1 MDANDFLA
9 KIKANNNEKDWNDLA
24 KVYKDYKLISSK
36 LGTKDRGSLSL
47 NVLCLLC
54 RNLDKAPSWRDS
66 IDAKELLTLTID
78 CIRETRG
85 MNKAEQVKTL
95 ACIYNI
101 HRYVVRKNAQIPP
114 ELILK
119 LSFMAFEVES
129 KNLLKEYYKTY
140 WNIIA
145 DRLVYIEKLK
155 GKAIHK
161 LLPKLTEDIL
171 KTLDIYDTVQFC
183 TNILVFLVK
192 KMHFMYSEQYSEQ
205 LNGFYLEIFEKLS
218 KKPDLGSFKKLKDK
232 ELLDLYVKFSD
243 CLYVIAENSSKNRF
257 KDSCLTVVVRTGLSL
272 LGHSPDIFHCLQ
284 TFYLNSFCDIFVNKT
299 TYTDTIF
306 KNLAVSCEMTEK
318 LGYKTTMVATYPFI
332 GQFLRLFI
340 EYSINNSIKTNFV
353 QQIQEQCLT
362 FMLKLIEQL
371 KNCDQLLKCENCK
384 VKSGLHD
391 ALRLSFLL
399 KHFITNAVQ
408 NNSDLNVLLPLYNSI
423 IHKQYETMSIL
434 NKLGCINYE
443 KCYRKLQTDTHNT
456 AILLNK
462 NKKYE
467 FSINLFEIYIKN
479 ELSNN
484 QIEFERKNVA
494 RAFYNKSICELDYSK
509 HENAL
514 LDAYLSLVFAR
525 ELSSDKYMSLVMDI
539 KAKALKLDEK
549 NDDDDEEKNDDL
561 QLLSVLDACRI
572 AVEKNLYGDLKPF
585 LNDVE
590 FSVLLKH
597 EFTMY
602 CKLWPSIVPV
612 AGVWQ
617 SLHSLMING
626 YEKWMAVENSDT
638 VLWQL
643 LEVVSLTPAA
653 VRTIHS
659 EYFKTIVDALLERL
673 DNIPEPISSDYR
685 LAQTILL
692 CLKTEY
698 DIAEASTKYGWKV
711 TETSIDPDITQAQ
724 RSLSQEHTA
733 LQRAT
738 QAVEICTEL
747 SAVVDT
753 VTQKS
758 LLLPLLHLSQVL
770 VQLLLQ
776 CRRDA
781 HALQLAQCC
790 CHIAAHVG
798 DKVLHNSLLQC
809 CYSAAAVPPRC
820 TCAAAGAVLLSHRCT
835 CGAQVSV
842 SVCYS
847 AARLP
852 ATVLLQCCCSAAA
865 MHMRCSWRS
874 AAVTS
879 LHMWGTSKCLCLLQC
894 CTTPCYSA
902 ATVLLQCRRDA
913 HALQLAQCCCHIA
926 AHVGTSKCLCLL
938 QCCTTPCYSAATV
951 LLQCRRDAHAL
962 QLAQCCCHIAAHVG
976 DKETYLR
983 NAGVLL
989 SHIDRATPKLQDIL
1003 AQAIQY
1009 YPTVVQDDSS
1019 LETAVV
1025 FICEAAI
1032 YYSKTGSVGVA
1043 AKLVQLAQTRILKAY
1058 EKTPD
1063 VNLDLAVGRLLE
1075 AQSIL
1080 CNDTG
1085 ITTLSAVNN
1094 IQRHYLSISNTS
1106 SKWLPRRLRS
1116 LAQKYHISVASSN
1129 AVSTCRALQ
1138 LWRRSRSA
1146 CAVGVAA
1153 SAAVMHAAM
1162 YAGIVNVHKMDDAQ
1176 VKIDNRLK
1184 YILGLPPST
1193 DQLLTTTEQKVPTFA
1208 PKQDF
1213 ETMLECQTFKSQVSP
1228 TRKYVSI
1235 PGFQTPDFFRHKSCN
1250 CFACVDPYY
1259 ALISYVTSGLEAS
1272 MYFRANELEI
1282 AGNYFKGVI
1291 STFGFFDAILKSV
1304 LKMYSDLDFENYII
1318 DYVKSMFEDQF
1329 RRVKLE
1335 ILIEAS
1341 FFELKNGN
1349 FDAVDDY
1356 IVTIHEIAED
1366 LKVDGY
1372 LNNEIMNLMIASAR
1386 VRSVVKKLQFDLEAE
1401 FENLKLSPKTKTEG
1415 DKTPESKGKLPE
1427 LSARKVKD
1435 EELPKR
1441 RKVIKLNLD
1450 ENSSDEKEIEKP
1462 KPRKPVTE
1470 FKIPVPV
1477 TSKPVLE
1484 TLTPRTTR
1492 KPVITVTDTTK
1503 TPKTDKNDKLAEFFT
1518 PQSTPEQ
1525 FFTPLNTI
1533 KTYSKS
1539 LRKGIVKNLEHEF
1552 STPKTGS
1559 EKENAKGLGLPARS
1573 GRKEE
1578 KDRALRRATS
1588 PGKLTDSK
1596 TRPRRLRQPKLNDE

>member
-24 KVYKDYKLISSK
+24 KVYKDYKLIASK

-85 MNKAEQVKTL
+85 LNKAEQVKTL
-95 ACIYNI
+95 ACIYHI

-119 LSFMAFEVES
+119 LSFMAFEVDS
-129 KNLLKEYYKTY
+129 KYLLKEYYKTY

-192 KMHFMYSEQYSEQ
+192 KMHFMYSDSYFEQ
-205 LNGFYLEIFEKLS
+205 LNRFYLEIFEKIS

-232 ELLDLYVKFSD
+232 EMLDLYVKFSD

-257 KDSCLTVVVRTGLSL
+257 KDSCLTVVVRTGLSI

-318 LGYKTTMVATYPFI
+318 LGYKTTMVTTYPFI

-423 IHKQYETMSIL
+423 IAKQYETLIIL

-514 LDAYLSLVFAR
+514 LDAYLSLIFAR

-549 NDDDDEEKNDDL
+549 NDEDDDEEKNDDL
-561 QLLSVLDACRI
+561 QLLSVLDAVRI

-617 SLHSLMING
+617 SLHSLLING

-653 VRTIHS
+653 VRTVHS
-659 EYFKTIVDALLERL
+659 DYFKTIVDALLETL

-753 VTQKS
+753 VTHNS
-758 LLLPLLHLSQVL
+758 LLLPSLQLSLVL

-790 CHIAAHVG
+790 CHIAA
-798 DKVLHNSLLQC
+798 
-809 CYSAAAVPPRC
+809 Y
-820 TCAAAGAVLLSHRCT
+820 
-835 CGAQVSV
+835 
-842 SVCYS
+842 
-847 AARLP
+847 
-852 ATVLLQCCCSAAA
+852 
-865 MHMRCSWRS
+865 
-874 AAVTS
+874 
-879 LHMWGTSKCLCLLQC
+879 
-894 CTTPCYSA
+894 
-902 ATVLLQCRRDA
+902 
-913 HALQLAQCCCHIA
+913 
-926 AHVGTSKCLCLL
+926 
-938 QCCTTPCYSAATV
+938 
-951 LLQCRRDAHAL
+951 
-962 QLAQCCCHIAAHVG
+962 VG

-983 NAGVLL
+983 NAGILL

-1003 AQAIQY
+1003 ARAIQY
-1009 YPTVVQDDSS
+1009 YTAVVQDDGS
-1019 LETAVV
+1019 LETALV
-1025 FICEAAI
+1025 FLCEAAI
-1032 YYSKTGSVGVA
+1032 YYSKIGSVGVA

-1058 EKTPD
+1058 QKTPD

-1075 AQSIL
+1075 AQSLL
-1080 CNDTG
+1080 CLDTG
-1085 ITTLSAVNN
+1085 LTTLSAVNN
-1094 IQRHYLSISNTS
+1094 IQRHYLSISNTA

-1116 LAQKYHISVASSN
+1116 LTQKYHISVASSA

-1146 CAVGVAA
+1146 CAVGAPA
-1153 SAAVMHAAM
+1153 SAAVTHAGL

-1193 DQLLTTTEQKVPTFA
+1193 DQLLTTTEQKIPTFA

-1235 PGFQTPDFFRHKSCN
+1235 PGFQTADFFRHKSCN
-1250 CFACVDPYY
+1250 CFACIDPYY

-1291 STFGFFDAILKSV
+1291 STFGFFDAKLKSV

-1318 DYVKSMFEDQF
+1318 DYVKSMFEHQF

-1401 FENLKLSPKTKTEG
+1401 FESLKLSPKTKTEG

-1450 ENSSDEKEIEKP
+1450 ENSSDEKEVEKP

-1470 FKIPVPV
+1470 FKIPVPI
-1477 TSKPVLE
+1477 TAKPVLE

-1503 TPKTDKNDKLAEFFT
+1503 TPKTDTNDKLTEFFT

-1559 EKENAKGLGLPARS
+1559 EKENTKGLGLPARS

>member
-1 MDANDFLA
+1 MDANDFLV
-9 KIKANNNEKDWNDLA
+9 KIKANGNEKDWNNLEKA
-24 KVYKDYKLISSK
+24 YKDYKLIASK
-36 LGTKDRGSLSL
+36 LGSKDRGSFSL

-54 RNLDKAPSWRDS
+54 RNLDKAPTWRDS

-85 MNKAEQVKTL
+85 LNKAEQVKML
-95 ACIYNI
+95 ACVYHI
-101 HRYVVRKNAQIPP
+101 HRYVVRKNTPIPP

-129 KNLLKEYYKTY
+129 KNLLRDYYKTY
-140 WNIIA
+140 WSIIA
-145 DRLVYIEKLK
+145 DRLIYIEKLK

-171 KTLDIYDTVQFC
+171 KTLDIYDTTQFC
-183 TNILVFLVK
+183 ANILVFLVK
-192 KMHFMYSEQYSEQ
+192 KMHFMYSENYSEQ
-205 LNGFYLEIFEKLS
+205 LNEFYREIFEKLS
-218 KKPDLGSFKKLKDK
+218 RKPDVGGFKKLKDK
-232 ELLDLYVKFSD
+232 ELLDLYIKFSD

-257 KDSCLTVVVRTGLSL
+257 KDSALTVVVRTALSL
-272 LGHSPDIFHCLQ
+272 LGHCPDMYHCLQ

-299 TYTDTIF
+299 TYIDTIF
-306 KNLAVSCEMTEK
+306 KNLTVSCEMTEK
-318 LGYKTTMVATYPFI
+318 LGYKTAMKATYPFI

-340 EYSINNSIKTNFV
+340 EYSINNSIKSNFV
-353 QQIQEQCLT
+353 QQTQEQCLT
-362 FMLKLIEQL
+362 FMLKLIEEL
-371 KNCDQLLKCENCK
+371 KNCNQLLKCENCK
-384 VKSGLHD
+384 VNSGLHD

-408 NNSDLNVLLPLYNSI
+408 NNSDLNTLLPLYNTI
-423 IHKQYETMSIL
+423 INKQYEIMAEL
-434 NKLGCINYE
+434 NRLGCVNYE

-467 FSINLFEIYIKN
+467 FSINLFEIYIQN

-484 QIEFERKNVA
+484 IIEFERKNVA
-494 RAFYNKSICELDYSK
+494 RAFYNKSICELDNSK

-514 LDAYLSLVFAR
+514 LDAYLSLVFAG

-549 NDDDDEEKNDDL
+549 GDDDENDDVNDDL
-561 QLLSVLDACRI
+561 QLISVLDACKI
-572 AVEKNLYGDLKPF
+572 AMEKQLYGDLKPF
-585 LNDVE
+585 LKDVE
-590 FSVLLKH
+590 FSILLKH

-617 SLHSLMING
+617 SLHSLLNNR
-626 YEKWMAVENSDT
+626 YEKWMSVEDSDI
-638 VLWQL
+638 VFWDL
-643 LEVVSLTPAA
+643 LEVISLTPAA

-659 EYFKTIVDALLERL
+659 EYYKTIVDALLEII
-673 DNIPEPISSDYR
+673 DKMPEPISSDYR

-692 CLKTEY
+692 ILKTEY
-698 DIAEASTKYGWKV
+698 DIAEASAKYGWKV
-711 TETSIDPDITQAQ
+711 TETSIDPDLTQAM
-724 RSLSQEHTA
+724 RTLSQEHAA
-733 LQRAT
+733 LQGAT
-738 QAVEICTEL
+738 QVVEICTEL
-747 SAVVDT
+747 AAVVDT
-753 VTQKS
+753 ITHKD
-758 LLLPLLHLSQVL
+758 LLPPALQLTQLL

-776 CRRDA
+776 FSRHA
-781 HALQLAQCC
+781 QALQLAHVCC
-790 CHIAAHVG
+790 RIAT
-798 DKVLHNSLLQC
+798 
-809 CYSAAAVPPRC
+809 Y
-820 TCAAAGAVLLSHRCT
+820 
-835 CGAQVSV
+835 
-842 SVCYS
+842 
-847 AARLP
+847 
-852 ATVLLQCCCSAAA
+852 
-865 MHMRCSWRS
+865 
-874 AAVTS
+874 
-879 LHMWGTSKCLCLLQC
+879 
-894 CTTPCYSA
+894 
-902 ATVLLQCRRDA
+902 
-913 HALQLAQCCCHIA
+913 
-926 AHVGTSKCLCLL
+926 
-938 QCCTTPCYSAATV
+938 
-951 LLQCRRDAHAL
+951 
-962 QLAQCCCHIAAHVG
+962 VG

-989 SHIDRATPKLQDIL
+989 SHVDKATPKLQDIIS
-1003 AQAIQY
+1003 QAIEY
-1009 YPTVVQDDSS
+1009 YTTAAQDDSS
-1019 LETAVV
+1019 LETALV

-1032 YYSKTGSVGVA
+1032 YYSKIGSVGAA
-1043 AKLVQLAQTRILKAY
+1043 AKLVQLAQARILKAY
-1058 EKTPD
+1058 EKNPD
-1063 VNLDLAVGRLLE
+1063 VNLDLAVGCLME
-1075 AQSIL
+1075 AQSLL

-1085 ITTLSAVNN
+1085 LTTLSSVNN
-1094 IQRHYLSISNTS
+1094 IQRHYLSISNTA

-1116 LAQKYHISVASSN
+1116 VSQKYHISVAGN
-1129 AVSTCRALQ
+1129 AAVSTCRALQ

-1146 CAVGVAA
+1146 CAVSLCAGAA
-1153 SAAVMHAAM
+1153 ACHATL

-1193 DQLLTTTEQKVPTFA
+1193 DQLLTSTEQKVPTFA

-1213 ETMLECQTFKSQVSP
+1213 ETMLECQNFKSQVSP

-1235 PGFQTPDFFRHKSCN
+1235 PGFQTPDFFKHVSCT
-1250 CFACVDPYY
+1250 CFACIDPYY
-1259 ALISYVTSGLEAS
+1259 AIISYITSGLEAA

-1291 STFGFFDAILKSV
+1291 KTFGYFEEKLKWV
-1304 LKMYSDLDFENYII
+1304 LKMYSDLDFEAYIL
-1318 DYVKSMFEDQF
+1318 DYVKRMFEDQF
-1329 RRVKLE
+1329 KRVKLE

-1366 LKVDGY
+1366 CKIDGY
-1372 LNNEIMNLMIASAR
+1372 LNNEIMNLMIASAK
-1386 VRSVVKKLQFDLEAE
+1386 VRSVVKKKEFDLVAE
-1401 FENLKLSPKTKTEG
+1401 FENLKLSPKTKMGG
-1415 DKTPESKGKLPE
+1415 DTTPESKGKLPE

-1462 KPRKPVTE
+1462 KPKKPVTE

-1503 TPKTDKNDKLAEFFT
+1503 TPKIDKNDKFTEFFT
-1518 PQSTPEQ
+1518 PQSTPQQ

-1552 STPKTGS
+1552 STPKTGT
-1559 EKENAKGLGLPARS
+1559 EKENTKGLGLPSRS

-1596 TRPRRLRQPKLNDE
+1596 TRPRRLRQPKINDE